1 MLQNGEICGN
11 MKENMCAGD
20 YEMRL
25 YSMYYVCKQYINMVK
40 DMKVEERKDVNGNRY
55 RCINNWL
62 NKSKVINE
70 LAKVYPLRDITR
82 KLYETIPTVYCD
94 KNNFDVSEDI
104 ISKFIAARKELI
116 VAMETVI
123 AVYEMANTKVM
134 EDISGGFDIK
144 LPHFNDVGEFSKCLN
159 DLDFIIKQCPYLKDK
174 DEQIKYGSVD
184 IGSTWLTF
192 LIVGVSTG
200 CILLNN
206 ISKIVDKAIKI
217 KSHVV
222 TVKAQEEALRSLQ
235 IRNEVSGEVLSIFK
249 QANKAIVD
257 QCVDE
262 LQNELGKLSDGEE
275 KDKVG
280 KSLEKLAY
288 WMDKG
293 MQIYSTIEA
302 PAEVKDL
309 FPEQEDLSF
318 LTDDIQKLLEM
329 KVDK

>member
-1 MLQNGEICGN
+1 
-11 MKENMCAGD
+11 
-20 YEMRL
+20 MRF
-25 YSMYYVCKQYINMVK
+25 YGMYYVCKQYIDVVK
-40 DMKVEERKDVNGNRY
+40 DMKVGERKDGIGNNY

-62 NKSKVINE
+62 QRSKIINE
-70 LAKVYPLRDITR
+70 LARVYPLRDAAR

-94 KNNFDVSEDI
+94 QNDFD
-104 ISKFIAARKELI
+104 ISADVVNKFIVARTELI

-123 AVYEMANTKVM
+123 ALYEVTNTKTV

-144 LPHFNDVGEFSKCLN
+144 LPCFEDVGEFSKCLN
-159 DLDFIIKQCPYLKDK
+159 DIDFVIKQCPYLNDK

-192 LIVGVSTG
+192 LIVGASTSY
-200 CILLNN
+200 ILLNN
-206 ISKIVDKAIKI
+206 LSKIIDKAIKI

-222 TVKAQEEALRSLQ
+222 TVKAQEEALRSLK
-235 IRNEVSGEVLSIFK
+235 IKNEVVGEVFSAFK
-249 QANKAIVD
+249 QVNKIVVD

-262 LQNELGKLSDGEE
+262 LQNELGKLNDGEE

-302 PAEVKDL
+302 PPEIKDL
-309 FPEQEDLSF
+309 FPEQEELSF
-318 LTDDIQKLLEM
+318 LTDDIQKLIEM